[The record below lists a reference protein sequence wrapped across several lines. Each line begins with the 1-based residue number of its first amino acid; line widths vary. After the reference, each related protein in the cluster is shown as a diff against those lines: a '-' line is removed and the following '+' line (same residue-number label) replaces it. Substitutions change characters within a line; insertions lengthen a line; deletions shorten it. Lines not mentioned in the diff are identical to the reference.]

1 MAAAADLTPT
11 ATLKEVATVAA
22 PLGLH
27 PRILHH
33 CRLHL
38 EYHRD
43 DPVFTAWHLLKAEQ
57 GALTKDTSGS
67 PCDADDIAIAPLS
80 NAKAIREHYTKLF
93 TEVEQALAEAQKAK
107 PDSKTLEDTRLEQAR
122 QALND
127 ASGFLAIPPQP
138 EFAFDEV
145 TLAEYYRLM
154 DEARIVESNSPDET
168 SAMGVAD
175 GKVQT
180 SIPIHIRGS
189 HRNLGDEV
197 ARSFPLVMQASNS
210 PPIFAK
216 HQSGRLE
223 FAQWMAST
231 QNPLTARVF
240 VNRLW
245 RWHFGRG
252 LVASTENFG
261 QLGDRP
267 SHPELLDYLARQFM
281 ESDWSI
287 KEMQRT
293 ILMSATYRMQS
304 IHADEAACATID
316 PENILLWKFR
326 MQRLDAEQIRD
337 AVLAVAGRLDDS
349 IGGKTVPLRNRQFVF
364 NHTSVDHTR
373 YESIRRAAYL
383 PVIRNNLYTLF
394 EQFDFPDP
402 TMPTGS
408 RNATVVAPQ
417 ALLMMN
423 DELVLDS
430 ARQFADEVMR
440 HSNAGDRRVEL
451 AYETALGRKP
461 TAQETERA
469 LAFVEK
475 QQANPQMAWTSFC
488 HSLLASNE
496 FIYIR

>member
-1 MAAAADLTPT
+1 M
-11 ATLKEVATVAA
+11 
-22 PLGLH
+22 
-27 PRILHH
+27 
-33 CRLHL
+33 
-38 EYHRD
+38 
-43 DPVFTAWHLLKAEQ
+43 
-57 GALTKDTSGS
+57 
-67 PCDADDIAIAPLS
+67 DI
-80 NAKAIREHYTKLF
+80 
-93 TEVEQALAEAQKAK
+93 
-107 PDSKTLEDTRLEQAR
+107 
-122 QALND
+122 
-127 ASGFLAIPPQP
+127 
-138 EFAFDEV
+138 
-145 TLAEYYRLM
+145 
-154 DEARIVESNSPDET
+154 ARIVESNSPDET
-168 SAMGVAD
+168 AAMGVAD

-197 ARSFPLVMQASNS
+197 ARDFPLVMRPGDT

-223 FAQWMAST
+223 LAQWMAST

-261 QLGDRP
+261 RLGDHP

-281 ESDWSI
+281 ESGWSI

-293 ILMSATYRMQS
+293 ILLSSAYRVQS
-304 IHADEAACATID
+304 EHPDEAACVAVD
-316 PENILLWKFR
+316 PENVMLWKFR

-373 YESIRRAAYL
+373 YESVRRAAYL

-402 TMPTGS
+402 TMPTGN

-423 DELVLDS
+423 DDLVMDS
-430 ARQFADEVMR
+430 AREFAQKVIR
-440 HSNAGDRRVEL
+440 HSNAAERRVEL

-461 TAQETERA
+461 NANETERA
-469 LAFVEK
+469 LAFVDKWKVAMSAQGDEA
-475 QQANPQMAWTSFC
+475 QGYEAQGYEAQGYEAQRSAWAMFC
-488 HSLLASNE
+488 HSLIASNE